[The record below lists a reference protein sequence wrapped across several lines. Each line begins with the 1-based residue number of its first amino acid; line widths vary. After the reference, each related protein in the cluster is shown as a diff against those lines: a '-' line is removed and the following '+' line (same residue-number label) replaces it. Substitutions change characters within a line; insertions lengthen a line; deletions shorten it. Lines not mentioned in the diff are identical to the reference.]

1 MTPLEQLQ
9 NDFKNFQTTSG
20 YTPEKGLEWLEK
32 YDPDNISN
40 LKNSVTQLI
49 GATDKDNLATPN
61 MNMAV
66 GSDPI
71 ANNATSGQVANT
83 VRKNISNADWQ
94 KFQVNSLAKPTIA
107 KNFGN
112 KQVVSRH
119 QPVSLGRG
127 HLADSIPTELVSGGS
142 NVVSNDSTLS
152 SFIQDNQGAI
162 GAGISGV
169 SAIAGAFAKN
179 KQLDK
184 GISAINKSMD
194 ILSDTKYDISGEA
207 VEDLVKLNTDLS
219 ESIQSQMVGQVE
231 NMKQALKMPESN
243 LRSGK
248 TTELAKTVSRDME
261 KKLSTL
267 YDSQKSKAKDIKE
280 ALLVSAD
287 SQTQKINTSLTALES
302 EKDKMIDAQ
311 RSNKI
316 NAAIDIA
323 KAGVSLVPG
332 VGTVA
337 SLGIGAGMDMMKKKN
352 EYT

>member
-20 YTPEKGLEWLEK
+20 YTPEKGLEWLEQN
-32 YDPDNISN
+32 DPDNISN
-40 LKNSVTQLI
+40 LKNSLTQLI
-49 GATDKDNLATPN
+49 GATDQDNLKTSNIN
-61 MNMAV
+61 MDV

-71 ANNATSGQVANT
+71 SNNATSGQVANT
-83 VRKNISNADWQ
+83 VRKNISN
-94 KFQVNSLAKPTIA
+94 QVNSLAKPTIF

-119 QPVSLGRG
+119 QPISLGRG
-127 HLADSIPTELVSGGS
+127 HLADSIPTELVRGGS

-169 SAIAGAFAKN
+169 SAIVGASAKN

-207 VEDLVKLNTDLS
+207 VEDIVKLNTDLS
-219 ESIQSQMVGQVE
+219 ENIQSQMVGQVE

-267 YDSQKSKAKDIKE
+267 YDSQKSKANDIKE

-337 SLGIGAGMDMMKKKN
+337 ALGIGKGMDMMKKKN